1 MSVDPDVIVQALYDF
16 SYVTD
21 DGRQIS
27 LKKGEEYLLLKK
39 TNKDWWQVIRDGE
52 NKAFYIPASYVVV
65 VSGVGTNL
73 KEKPLDKTDTN
84 ANIVLQDNF
93 RSNFNKAEDHQLLP
107 KNKVVTN
114 GTNNTNISAKI
125 ISIQKQSALSF
136 KNPLCNDDGFEEPEA
151 DYTDEDRETEES
163 LDDDGNKST
172 DSASGDIIRK
182 VDESENSNNATRTS
196 AEETQNVQQLSS
208 PIYANLPVVSRMT
221 PPFPS
226 PSDFPLRTLL
236 DDWAEYADETGRK
249 FYFNKL
255 THEKSWKP
263 PRRKNNKQDSSSNS
277 KSNSS
282 LADTSPDVTRPFF
295 QCEIK
300 QDNYRTSEE
309 DVLHK
314 NVVCLSPPKSPKSQN
329 QKWDLKLNPR
339 YHGSSTDSL
348 DSPELPSTLSGKE
361 DWMRFPL
368 PNIPNGWRQEVDKAT
383 NEVYFINNFAS
394 KKWFSSVDDNG
405 RRYFFAE
412 DSSESFWDLPT
423 ISLADVKYVKDTR
436 DEVSPFKSRQKN
448 ISPPNSLSSSFV
460 TRKVN
465 FSTQGLSRA
474 DRCLRTRSLV
484 LPEAV
489 TSSSLDD
496 SEKIHNPC
504 SDRDLMNLQ
513 WPLFQ
518 DGKLSVIK
526 QGTLNRTKIT
536 EGSRRQKKNWS
547 SCCVILTDLF
557 LLIYRDIRPSNMTVM
572 DTKPE
577 MCVDLKGTLVEWCP
591 DKSSRKNVFQIST
604 VLGQRI
610 LLQDNNAQTSM
621 DWFNSIKT
629 AVMQLPSGFDRQ
641 PTHTDQQDHN
651 VKRLKDE
658 KKRNKV
664 ARSKS
669 TKPIRGNGDEN
680 LETSP
685 LEKKRKIRDRLRN
698 FFLRRPTIES
708 LKEKGIIKDEPVF
721 GCNLYSLCS
730 REKGEVPKFVKKCVQ
745 AIENRDLSADG
756 IYRVSGNLAQVQKI
770 RFHVNQDDYS
780 VLEEEEDIH
789 VLTGALKMFF
799 REMKEPLI
807 PFKAL
812 PQFLSAMEQSTK
824 QEKLK
829 HFKKLVRSL
838 PRPNYST
845 LKFLFSH
852 LLKTTEASEQNRMH
866 VQNLAIVFGPTLM
879 WSEKESSNIA
889 LDFMQQNLVIEF
901 LLLEFDEVFG

>member
-1 MSVDPDVIVQALYDF
+1 MSIDPDVTVQALYDF

-39 TNKDWWQVIRDGE
+39 ANKDWWQVMRDGE
-52 NKAFYIPASYVVV
+52 KKAFYAPASYVVI
-65 VSGVGTNL
+65 VSGLGTNH
-73 KEKPLDKTDTN
+73 EEEPLDKTDTN
-84 ANIVLQDNF
+84 ANIVLEDNF
-93 RSNFNKAEDHQLLP
+93 RSNFNSDQDHKLLP

-114 GTNNTNISAKI
+114 GNNNTTISAKI
-125 ISIQKQSALSF
+125 TNVQKRAALSF
-136 KNPLCNDDGFEEPEA
+136 NNPLCADDDFEEPEA

-172 DSASGDIIRK
+172 DSASGEVIRK
-182 VDESENSNNATRTS
+182 MDESENSKNTTPTS
-196 AEETQNVQQLSS
+196 AVQTQNIQQPSS
-208 PIYANLPVVSRMT
+208 PIYANLPIVSRMT

-226 PSDFPLRTLL
+226 PSDSPLRILL
-236 DDWAEYADETGRK
+236 DDWVEYADETGRK

-263 PRRKNNKQDSSSNS
+263 PRRKNNKQDCPSNS
-277 KSNSS
+277 KSNSP
-282 LADTSPDVTRPFF
+282 LADTSPDVTRPFL
-295 QCEIK
+295 QYEIK
-300 QDNYRTSEE
+300 QDIHGTSKEN
-309 DVLHK
+309 VSYK
-314 NVVCLSPPKSPKSQN
+314 NVICLSPPKSPKSKSQRW
-329 QKWDLKLNPR
+329 KLKLNPG
-339 YHGSSTDSL
+339 YGSSTDSL
-348 DSPELPSTLSGKE
+348 DSPESPSTLSSKE
-361 DWMRFPL
+361 DWTRFPL
-368 PNIPNGWRQEVDKAT
+368 SNIPKGWRQEVDKVT
-383 NEVYFINNFAS
+383 KEVYFVNNS
-394 KKWFSSVDDNG
+394 TTKKWFSSIDDNG

-412 DSSESFWDLPT
+412 DSSESFWDLPSV
-423 ISLADVKYVKDTR
+423 SLADVKCVKDTK
-436 DEVSPFKSRQKN
+436 DEVSPLKSKQKN
-448 ISPPNSLSSSFV
+448 ISPPNSLSSNFV
-460 TRKVN
+460 PKKVN
-465 FSTQGLSRA
+465 FSTSGLSRA
-474 DRCLRTRSLV
+474 DRGLRTRSLV
-484 LPEAV
+484 LPETV

-496 SEKIHNPC
+496 SDKICNVPR
-504 SDRDLMNLQ
+504 SDREIMNLQ

-526 QGTLNRTKIT
+526 QGTLNRTKLI

-557 LLIYRDIRPSNMTVM
+557 LLIYKDIRPTNMTVM

-604 VLGQRI
+604 VLGQRV
-610 LLQDNNAQTSM
+610 LLQDDNAQTSM
-621 DWFNSIKT
+621 EWFNSIKT
-629 AVMQLPSGFDRQ
+629 AVMGLPSGFDHQ
-641 PTHTDQQDHN
+641 LTHTDQQDHN
-651 VKRLKDE
+651 VKGLKDE

-669 TKPIRGNGDEN
+669 TKPIRGSGDDS

-685 LEKKRKIRDRLRN
+685 LEKKKKIRDRLRN
-698 FFLRRPTIES
+698 FFLRRPTMES

-721 GCNLYSLCS
+721 GCNLHSLCS
-730 REKGEVPKFVKKCVQ
+730 REKVEVPKFVKKCVQ

-780 VLEEEEDIH
+780 LLEEEEDIH

-799 REMKEPLI
+799 REMKEPLV

-812 PQFLSAMEQSTK
+812 PQFLSAMEQNTK

-852 LLKTTEASEQNRMH
+852 LLKTTKASEQNRMH